1 MLFFNSLY
9 QSKKSVSSD
18 LRELT
23 INDLEQL
30 TGIKSHTIRIWEKRY
45 NLIQPGRQSNNF
57 RKYTS
62 EDLEKILNISLLN
75 KSGYRISRLSAMKE
89 FDISH
94 TINKLTDEKDKKE
107 RAINAL
113 VLCMY
118 QMKTDEF
125 EMILNV
131 CCLTWGI
138 DTLIT
143 EIIYTFLKRTSLLW
157 QGNRFTEEHFIV
169 TAIRKKLMVG
179 IEKAEIHRQKNK
191 KALLFLP
198 DHKQLDLMLLFTNY
212 ILKKNGWQ
220 VYYMGDDVSIE
231 NLKSV
236 LQLKKPQ
243 VLFTY
248 LTKKHHF
255 QMLELSEFMEMN
267 LPNSRLYI
275 ASHTDPFEVHALPSN
290 IFCMDH
296 ENALYSMMEEC
307 VV

>member
-9 QSKKSVSSD
+9 HTTKQPQSGLKGI
-18 LRELT
+18 T

-30 TGIKSHTIRIWEKRY
+30 TGIKSHTLRIWEKRY

-75 KSGYRISRLSAMKE
+75 KSGYRISTLSAMKE
-89 FDISH
+89 FDIAN

-131 CCLTWGI
+131 CCLTWSI
-138 DTLIT
+138 DILIRD
-143 EIIYTFLKRTSLLW
+143 IIYTFLQRTNLLW

-169 TAIRKKLMVG
+169 TAIRKKLIIG
-179 IEKAEIHRQKNK
+179 IEKAEVLWQKDK

-198 DHKQLDLMLLFTNY
+198 DNKQLDLMLLYTNY

-220 VYYMGDDVSIE
+220 VYYMGTDVSIE

-236 LQLKKPQ
+236 LQMKKPS

-248 LTKKHHF
+248 LPQKHHF
-255 QMLELSEFMEMN
+255 DLVQLSEFMQAN
-267 LPNSRLYI
+267 LPESRLFI
-275 ASHTDPFEVHALPSN
+275 AAHSDPFGAREINGN
-290 IFCMDH
+290 IIFTDH
-296 ENALYSMMEEC
+296 ENALHSMREYRK
-307 VV
+307 V